1 MQSNRMVTPYD
12 HKTRGIHRLCF
23 TNRPAKRLLTLALAL
38 APFAVQTQAQSIEGT
53 SYYLPKNGMRFT
65 VKVEKTQYKPGR
77 LCQYAERYFKKRV
90 AQQPSTS
97 YRIIG
102 IEIDPIAVP
111 DTSKH
116 FTLTVD
122 KKHSIGNVATTNDG
136 RLLAINAKAEETDTP
151 KRVFVPAKR
160 PEPLNPNDYMT
171 EDILNS
177 GSMAKMAELTAKE
190 IYDIR
195 DSRNQLSRG
204 EADNL
209 PKDGA
214 QLKLMYDNMNRQ
226 EEALTQLFYG
236 TENKDTT
243 WTSLNFIP
251 SKEGSNILFR
261 FSKHFGL
268 VDDDDL
274 SGEPYYINIKDLHSV
289 AIPQPTDADKKKE
302 DKNDIGLRVS
312 KPSNIRVTLTDG
324 KNIIKTYEMSAAQ
337 FGNVESISGEMFGKK
352 QSCQLLLDPLTGSVK
367 AIKVLTTE

>member
-1 MQSNRMVTPYD
+1 
-12 HKTRGIHRLCF
+12 
-23 TNRPAKRLLTLALAL
+23 
-38 APFAVQTQAQSIEGT
+38 
-53 SYYLPKNGMRFT
+53 
-65 VKVEKTQYKPGR
+65 
-77 LCQYAERYFKKRV
+77 
-90 AQQPSTS
+90 
-97 YRIIG
+97 
-102 IEIDPIAVP
+102 
-111 DTSKH
+111 
-116 FTLTVD
+116 
-122 KKHSIGNVATTNDG
+122 
-136 RLLAINAKAEETDTP
+136 
-151 KRVFVPAKR
+151 
-160 PEPLNPNDYMT
+160 
-171 EDILNS
+171 
-177 GSMAKMAELTAKE
+177 MAKMAELTAKE

-251 SKEGSNILFR
+251 TKEGSNILFR

-274 SGEPYYINIKDLHSV
+274 SGEPYYINIKDTHSV
-289 AIPQPTDADKKKE
+289 AIPQSTDADKKKE